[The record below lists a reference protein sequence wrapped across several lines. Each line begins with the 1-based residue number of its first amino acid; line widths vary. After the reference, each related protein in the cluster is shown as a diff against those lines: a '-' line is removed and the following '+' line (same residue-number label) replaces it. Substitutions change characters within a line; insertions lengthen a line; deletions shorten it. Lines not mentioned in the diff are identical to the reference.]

1 MSPSSFVSSE
11 VETPPSTS
19 LGTNGYGPAMIE
31 PWIYPALTVTAVFT
45 GFIDAIAGGG
55 GLIMMPALLSAGVP
69 PLQALGTNK
78 LQSVFGTGVA
88 LRNYWRSGLVEWRPN
103 RLTVAL
109 VFAGAV
115 AGAIVVQAIDTKLLG
130 LIIPVLLVAAA
141 LYVLLSPRMSDED
154 AQHRVT
160 SKGYAPIG
168 GAVGFYDGFF
178 GPGTGTFF
186 TTTLVALRG
195 YGLTKATALTKLFN
209 FTSNVASVLLFA
221 LGGKMLWLLG
231 LCMAAGAMA
240 GGWIGS
246 HTALRFG
253 ARLIR
258 PLLVVISLGLTAR
271 LLWSYFAA

>member
-1 MSPSSFVSSE
+1 
-11 VETPPSTS
+11 
-19 LGTNGYGPAMIE
+19 MIE
-31 PWIYPALTVTAVFT
+31 PWIYPALTATAVFT

-88 LRNYWRSGLVEWRPN
+88 LRNYWRSGLVEWRRN

-115 AGAIVVQAIDTKLLG
+115 AGAIVVQSIETRLLG

-160 SKGYAPIG
+160 SGGYAPIG
-168 GAVGFYDGFF
+168 GAIGFYDGFF

-186 TTTLVALRG
+186 TTTLVGMRG

-209 FTSNVASVLLFA
+209 FTSNVASVLMFA
-221 LGGKMLWLLG
+221 AGGHMLWLLG
-231 LCMAAGAMA
+231 LCMAAGAML
-240 GGWIGS
+240 GGYLGS
-246 HTALRFG
+246 HTALKFG

-258 PLLVVISLGLTAR
+258 PLLVAISLGMTGR
-271 LLWSYFAA
+271 LLWGYFAG